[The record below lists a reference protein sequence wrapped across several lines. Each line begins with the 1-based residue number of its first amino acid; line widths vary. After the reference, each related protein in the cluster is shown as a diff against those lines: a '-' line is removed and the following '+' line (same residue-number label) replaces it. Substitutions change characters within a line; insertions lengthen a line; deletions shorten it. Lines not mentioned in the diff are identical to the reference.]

1 MTHKENWDD
10 LRIALAV
17 VNAGSVNAAA
27 KVLGVNH
34 ATVLRRMSDF
44 ERRRGFAIFE
54 RHPRGARVAP
64 EAAAVV
70 ESLRAVEAA
79 VVRFERTAAGA
90 GERLSG
96 VLHLTTTDSLATGIL
111 PRHLEAFGAAF
122 PGMTVKLAATNAR
135 LDLGRLDAE
144 MTIRPT
150 RSLDESLIGERVGS
164 LRMSVWGAE
173 SYLRAHPSRDPA
185 EHLWLGVTDL
195 LSRSPVHAWQARDGK
210 RIVFYADSFVTLAEM
225 ARAGAG
231 LAMLPDCLAAGLAK
245 PPGFADYC
253 DTGIWVAAHRDLA
266 SAPRIATCLRFF
278 ADALRRDPAILP
290 Q

>member
-1 MTHKENWDD
+1 MAHKENWDD

-17 VNAGSVNAAA
+17 VDAGSINAAA
-27 KVLGVNH
+27 KALGVNH

-44 ERRRGFAIFE
+44 ERRRGFTIFE
-54 RHPRGARVAP
+54 KHPRGARVASSA
-64 EAAAVV
+64 EAAV

-79 VVRFERTAAGA
+79 VIRFERMAAGV

-96 VLHLTTTDSLATGIL
+96 VLHLTTTDSLAASVL

-122 PGMTVKLAATNAR
+122 PAMTVKLTATNAR
-135 LDLGRLDAE
+135 LNLDRLDAE
-144 MTIRPT
+144 MTIRPAQ
-150 RSLDESLIGERVGS
+150 SLDERLAGERVGAI
-164 LRMSVWGAE
+164 RMSVWGAE

-185 EHLWLGVTDL
+185 AHLWLGVTDL
-195 LSRSPVHAWQARDGK
+195 LSRSPVHAWQERDGK

-231 LAMLPDCLAAGLAK
+231 LAMLPDCLASGLVRA
-245 PPGFADYC
+245 PGFGEHYEV
-253 DTGIWVAAHRDLA
+253 GVWVAAHRDLA
-266 SAPRIATCLRFF
+266 AAPRIATCLRFF
-278 ADALRRDPAILP
+278 ADALRADPAIRD